1 MGINS
6 QLSRKRPGALP
17 GVWKPKEIKKG
28 ERIMFNRFEYFHGGN
43 PYITKTNKELFR
55 MFCKYYYTQIG
66 EHSFMIT
73 GVREWTRKT
82 YEGKKLVLRAVA
94 VDWQSDFERFA
105 YSWGDLADWQ
115 SFFEELGKEYGL
127 ITEFKENGII

>member
-1 MGINS
+1 
-6 QLSRKRPGALP
+6 
-17 GVWKPKEIKKG
+17 
-28 ERIMFNRFEYFHGGN
+28 
-43 PYITKTNKELFR
+43 
-55 MFCKYYYTQIG
+55 
-66 EHSFMIT
+66 MIT